1 MPGEP
6 WAPQL
11 ADVARH
17 IPQRTRDTRS
27 PGSDRLLGTFSSA
40 TTPTDGQAQQVI
52 DDAVAGILADVG
64 ELPAAAYQ
72 APEIAVAARVAAE
85 WRAAADIEVAY
96 PNRSADLDM
105 YAQLNARAGDALAT
119 LKRALAQAGSGMTGE
134 VPAWNFPPAP
144 GWGDTS
150 PGSGTDQLTG
160 LDSRWLS
167 WQ

>member
-1 MPGEP
+1 VPGEP

-17 IPQRTRDTRS
+17 IPSRTRDVTS
-27 PGSDRLLGTFSSA
+27 PGSDRLLGTFTPA
-40 TTPTDGQAQQVI
+40 TTPTDAQAQQVI

-72 APEIAVAARVAAE
+72 APEIKVAARTAAE

-96 PNRSADLDM
+96 PNRTADLTV
-105 YAQLNARAGDALAT
+105 YAQLDARAAGALAV
-119 LKRALAQAGSGMTGE
+119 LKRALAQAGAGMTGE
-134 VPAWNFPPAP
+134 APAWNFPPPP

-150 PGSGTDQLTG
+150 PGSGTDMLSG
-160 LDSRWLS
+160 SRGERD
-167 WQ
+167 